1 MVLAMASSIRAQRLG
16 SSITCST
23 TGIRWQ
29 LIPSVDSTV

>member
-1 MVLAMASSIRAQRLG
+1 MVLAMASSIRAQPLG